1 MEIWILVLITTLG
14 PNKVLYDPYLET
26 TSEQACRKQAEFVQ
40 QRQPEVQTFCVKK
53 R

>member
-1 MEIWILVLITTLG
+1 METWILILITTLG

-40 QRQPEVQTFCVKK
+40 QRQPEVRTFCVKK